1 MTAPEAKLCLMTR
14 TKSLTLALAATV
26 AAGALTLA
34 TATASNA
41 AALPPKPSDPGIPTS
56 FDYRDCPQLPSGAD
70 PSAWRCE
77 VMVANIRVA
86 TGRIPA
92 VEVPLT
98 VTHSE
103 GPLPDGTTG
112 QVFGAMHAR
121 SVAVP
126 GIPGLR
132 IQPEYAGHA
141 DFIGN
146 GTIRGSIDI
155 KLRLQYPGSR
165 PTCAIG
171 SDRAPLTINSTAY
184 GPTQW
189 VSQQPPIIKGEMYDS
204 TFAVPGVNGCGPIV
218 DRLLDRGFA
227 LPSPAGRNQ
236 FSLVGYYSF
245 RTHAELAGQV

>member
-1 MTAPEAKLCLMTR
+1 MTR
-14 TKSLTLALAATV
+14 TKSLSVALAATV
-26 AAGALTLA
+26 IAGALTLA
-34 TATASNA
+34 TATASNATASNA

-77 VMVANIRVA
+77 VMVANIRIT

-92 VEVPLT
+92 VEAPLT
-98 VTHSE
+98 ITHSE

-121 SVAVP
+121 PVAVP

-165 PTCAIG
+165 RSCAIG
-171 SDRAPLTINSTAY
+171 SDRAPLTVTSTAY

-218 DRLLDRGFA
+218 DRLLDSAFA

-236 FSLVGYYSF
+236 FSIVGYYSF
-245 RTHAELAGQV
+245 RTHAELTGRA